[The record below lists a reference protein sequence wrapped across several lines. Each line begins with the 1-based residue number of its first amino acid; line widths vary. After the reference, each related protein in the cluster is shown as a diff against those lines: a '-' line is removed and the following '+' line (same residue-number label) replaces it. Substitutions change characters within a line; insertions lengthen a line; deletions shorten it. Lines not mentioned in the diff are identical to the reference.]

1 MPDLLTALSGFA
13 NGCPLQCHRE
23 AVVVERDQRQQG
35 SNQDYYKEA
44 QTLLVARA
52 PQVSQGP
59 SEELSEVIEHLAF
72 ISLSSANL
80 SVGQR
85 TVRSAFFL
93 GLVNAN
99 TYVCFLLTVV

>member
-1 MPDLLTALSGFA
+1 M
-13 NGCPLQCHRE
+13 
-23 AVVVERDQRQQG
+23 VVERDQRQQG

-72 ISLSSANL
+72 ISLSSANRGL
-80 SVGQR
+80 NVDSRYLGNVVFLRRSVFV
-85 TVRSAFFL
+85 TVI
-93 GLVNAN
+93 GEEQMKPE
-99 TYVCFLLTVV
+99 